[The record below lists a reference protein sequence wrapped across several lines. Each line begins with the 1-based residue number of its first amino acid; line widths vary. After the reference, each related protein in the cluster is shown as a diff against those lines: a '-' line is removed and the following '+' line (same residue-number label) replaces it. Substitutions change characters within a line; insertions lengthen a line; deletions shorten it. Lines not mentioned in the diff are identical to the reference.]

1 LSEHAAPGTTALMDI
16 ASPELAIRARRALF
30 NRAIAAGDLNA
41 IGPILAR
48 DCVMLTGTDSAVI
61 AGRLAQVKVWRREFA
76 SATRDIYVRK
86 PCTFD
91 ISAVA
96 PIALEH
102 GIWTAEAPTGE
113 RVTGGTYSAKWRAIR
128 GEWLI
133 EAELFITLG

>member
-1 LSEHAAPGTTALMDI
+1 MDI

-30 NRAIAAGDLNA
+30 NRAIAAGDIEA

-48 DCVMLTGTDSAVI
+48 NCVMLTGTDSAVI

-86 PCTFD
+86 PCAFD
-91 ISAVA
+91 ISAVG

-102 GIWTAEAPTGE
+102 GTWTAEAPTGE
-113 RVTGGTYSAKWRAIR
+113 HVASGTYSAKWREER
-128 GEWLI
+128 GDWVI
-133 EAELFITLG
+133 EAELFVTLA